1 MNNLMKWLEEK
12 FTPKMQKVNHN
23 IWIVTLKDS
32 VNQTIPLVFLGSI
45 FAMLTLPGSIFN
57 LSWWPNFWTPQGWT
71 MGMISLMIS
80 FLIPFNLMEKLK
92 LRRSRFV
99 AAITGI
105 ILYAITITPQLMVDG
120 VVGFGHSA
128 FGAGGMFIAIVTG
141 IVVGLVFRL
150 FGRFSFFKE
159 DSVIPDFVR
168 QWFDQLLPMGLVT
181 VAGWILIDLLGFDLY
196 NTIMSVFSPLQNF
209 AQTFPGFM
217 LMIWLYTFL
226 YCMGI
231 SSWVLTPITTP
242 ILLSAIE
249 ANMAGDALY
258 VNTNSFGYA
267 YLYIGGV
274 GCTLA
279 LAFLMV
285 FKAKSK
291 KLSALGKASIIPSI
305 FNINEPVVFGCIA
318 WNPILM
324 IPMNLCT
331 IVVAFLAYLFTKI
344 IPMGVIPNITFS
356 IWYCP
361 YPICTWLATGGSL
374 LSVLLVILLFFVT
387 LVIWYPFFSIY
398 DKQCVEEESREGK
411 QE

>member
-1 MNNLMKWLEEK
+1 MNKLMNWLEEN
-12 FTPKMQKVNHN
+12 FMPKMQKVNHN
-23 IWIVTLKDS
+23 VWIVVLKDS

-45 FAMLTLPGSIFN
+45 FAMFTLPGSIFN
-57 LSWWPNFWTPQGWT
+57 ISWWPNFWTPQGWT

-99 AAITGI
+99 AAITGV
-105 ILYAITITPQLMVDG
+105 ILYAITITPQLIADG
-120 VVGFGHSA
+120 TVGFGHSA

-141 IVVGLVFRL
+141 LLAGLVFRV
-150 FGRFSFFKE
+150 FGKFSFFKE

-168 QWFDQLLPMGLVT
+168 QWFDQLLPMGLTV
-181 VAGWILIDLLGFDLY
+181 VAGWLLIDILGFDLY
-196 NTIMSVFSPLQNF
+196 STIMSIFMPLQNF
-209 AQTFPGFM
+209 AQTFPGFV
-217 LMIWLYTFL
+217 LMIWLYTFF

-231 SSWVLTPITTP
+231 SSWVLTPISTP
-242 ILLSAIE
+242 ILLAAIE
-249 ANMAGDALY
+249 ANMAGTALF

-267 YLYIGGV
+267 YLYIGGT

-279 LAFLMV
+279 LAFLMA

-291 KLSALGKASIIPSI
+291 KLNALGKASIVPSI

-331 IVVAFLAYLFTKI
+331 IAVAVLAYVFTKI
-344 IPMGVIPNITFS
+344 IPFGVIPNINFS

-361 YPICTWLATGGSL
+361 YFFTIFFNTSATFLDVESKNSSCIIICSDTGNMVSFL
-374 LSVLLVILLFFVT
+374 
-387 LVIWYPFFSIY
+387 
-398 DKQCVEEESREGK
+398 
-411 QE
+411 